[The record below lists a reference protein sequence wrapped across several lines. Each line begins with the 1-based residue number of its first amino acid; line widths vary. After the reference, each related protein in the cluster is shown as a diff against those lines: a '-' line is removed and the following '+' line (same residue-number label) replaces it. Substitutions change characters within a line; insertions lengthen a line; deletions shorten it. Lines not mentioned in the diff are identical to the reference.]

1 MIFIGIFCSKLQ
13 NYFSRQLACVRGV
26 FFLCVVSFV
35 VHNEIQP
42 SKRWTVNYWHTV
54 RQRTE
59 INHEIPNYTQLLV
72 LVVCTIIF
80 SIFRNFSHSE
90 VVTSLPHGV
99 DKQATSQVFAW
110 ITFIHL
116 IGYVLKDLFI
126 LVQARYQ
133 VVDSY
138 FVKGCQK
145 KCACNN
151 PER

>member
-1 MIFIGIFCSKLQ
+1 MEYDFYWNFLLKVTELFFVPVSLCKRC
-13 NYFSRQLACVRGV
+13 FS
-26 FFLCVVSFV
+26 LCVVSFV

-42 SKRWTVNYWHTV
+42 SKRWTVNYYWHTV

-80 SIFRNFSHSE
+80 SIFRNFSDSE
-90 VVTSLPHGV
+90 VVTHGV

-110 ITFIHL
+110 ITFIHS
-116 IGYVLKDLFI
+116 IGYVLKNLFT
-126 LVQARYQ
+126 LAQARYQ
-133 VVDSY
+133 VVNSY

-145 KCACNN
+145 KCACSN

>member
-13 NYFSRQLACVRGV
+13 NYFFAPVSLCKRC
-26 FFLCVVSFV
+26 FFLCVESFV

-54 RQRTE
+54 KQRTE

-90 VVTSLPHGV
+90 VVTHGV

-110 ITFIHL
+110 ITFIHS
-116 IGYVLKDLFI
+116 IGYVLKDLFT
-126 LVQARYQ
+126 LAQARYQ
-133 VVDSY
+133 VVNSY

-145 KCACNN
+145 KCACSN